1 MGLLSSTDYAVTPLS
16 RTLVPGIKRVEL
28 GDIRETLRKE
38 GASGPKC
45 KDIINLTLTE
55 PSATTEGDTVAAGFP
70 FVVTIDEWEGREGDA
85 SVERREF
92 ALAVLGLPR
101 NSKDDVVKAVANVGG
116 WPALK
121 GKPLL
126 VELSVDKKGFQ
137 QVRNYNRV
145 NNGA

>member
-1 MGLLSSTDYAVTPLS
+1 MGLLSSTDYATTPLS
-16 RTLVPGIKRVEL
+16 RTLAPGIKRVEL

-45 KDIINLTLTE
+45 KSIINLTLAE
-55 PSATTEGDTVAAGFP
+55 SSSTTDGDTVAAGFP
-70 FVVTIDEWEGREGDA
+70 FVVTIDEWEGREEDA
-85 SVERREF
+85 RVEQREF
-92 ALAVLGLPR
+92 ALAVLGKAR
-101 NSKDDVVKAVANVGG
+101 TSKDNVIEAVAAAGG

-126 VELSVDKKGFQ
+126 VELGVDKKGFQ
-137 QVRNYNRV
+137 QVKNYNRV